1 MTVLLPIP
9 IHLELNIISQRP
21 TELST
26 GGILALAEE
35 FHMKELMHLQPPDT
49 NTNLCES
56 CCNAAPLIAS
66 KRQISV
72 TTRKHYKLNSPE
84 SRCALAREYDSCI
97 KCF

>member
-1 MTVLLPIP
+1 
-9 IHLELNIISQRP
+9 
-21 TELST
+21 
-26 GGILALAEE
+26 
-35 FHMKELMHLQPPDT
+35 MKELTRLQSLDAS
-49 NTNLCES
+49 TNLSES